1 MNVLAYAIAWSFF
14 SLTWLADSSPSEPHT
29 QFSLK
34 SSAFA
39 NGSSIPAQYSYSGYG
54 CAGRNTSPAP
64 AGSGAPDGTQSF
76 ALTVFDPDAHGG
88 GFWHWVV
95 FDIPSTVTELPGNA
109 GAGSG
114 SLMPQGAVQGRN
126 DFQTV
131 GYGGPCPPAG
141 GGVHHYHFT
150 LYALDEHLDGLS
162 PLTAGPTLVTAM
174 RGHVLGKA
182 ELVGTFQR

>member
-54 CAGRNTSPAP
+54 CAGRNTSPAL
-64 AGSGAPDGTQSF
+64 AWSGAPDATQSF